1 MTTPIDSVRSL
12 TDLADAAPQPD
23 FRYGIV
29 IACVVIS
36 GLFVTSLV
44 AVAVWLARRRRR
56 TNR

>member
-44 AVAVWLARRRRR
+44 AVAVWLARRRR